1 MSGIANTDN
10 LKKGNPATQFKAG
23 REQVENARKAGIKS
37 GESKRKKKGIREAMQ
52 ALLDTEYHLKDKAT
66 GEVKTMTGEEAIALG
81 ILNTAMNPKDK
92 NWKAAVQYA
101 LQLDGSNISPDDKRK
116 SKEEL
121 KLIKAKIKQLEQG
134 SGTGADVEDLTA
146 LAKLLNVGL
155 KSNEQNTDNS
165 VETVLEE
172 TQ

>member
-23 REQVENARKAGIKS
+23 REQAEKARKAGIKS
-37 GESKRKKKGIREAMQ
+37 GEAKRRKKGIREAMQ

-66 GEVKTMTGEEAIALG
+66 GEIKTMTGEEAIALG

-101 LQLDGSNISPDDKRK
+101 LQLNGDDK
-116 SKEEL
+116 SKTEQ
-121 KLIKAKIKQLEQG
+121 KLIKAQAKMLKAKADLL
-134 SGTGADVEDLTA
+134 TGADTTTLD
-146 LAKLLNVGL
+146 KLDEIL
-155 KSNEQNTDNS
+155 KEMRDDAIKGGD
-165 VETVLEE
+165 E
-172 TQ
+172 

>member
-66 GEVKTMTGEEAIALG
+66 GEIKTMTGEEAIALG

-101 LQLDGSNISPDDKRK
+101 LQLNGDDK
-116 SKEEL
+116 SKTEQ
-121 KLIKAKIKQLEQG
+121 KLIKAQAKMLKAKADLL
-134 SGTGADVEDLTA
+134 TGADTTTLDKLDSILNGMKE
-146 LAKLLNVGL
+146 LAEADAPIGD
-155 KSNEQNTDNS
+155 SNDKAES
-165 VETVLEE
+165 ETE
-172 TQ
+172 

>member
-1 MSGIANTDN
+1 MSGIANIDN

-101 LQLDGSNISPDDKRK
+101 LQLNGDDK
-116 SKEEL
+116 SKTEQ
-121 KLIKAKIKQLEQG
+121 KLIKAQAKMLKAKADLL
-134 SGTGADVEDLTA
+134 TGADTTA
-146 LAKLLNVGL
+146 LDKLDDIL
-155 KSNEQNTDNS
+155 KEIRDNA
-165 VETVLEE
+165 EKGE
-172 TQ
+172 